1 VQAVKQIF
9 ISRPLEYFFLGAF
22 AAATGIVLSLGVSWR
37 LAKFIFE
44 TEFTLQWLPLA
55 YCVVCICLLTVF
67 IGLINSRAVVRRPPL
82 EILREE
88 V

>member
-1 VQAVKQIF
+1 M
-9 ISRPLEYFFLGAF
+9 
-22 AAATGIVLSLGVSWR
+22 

-44 TEFTLQWLPLA
+44 TEFTVQWLPLLIVFVA
-55 YCVVCICLLTVF
+55 VCLLTVL
-67 IGLINSRAVVRRPPL
+67 IGLINSRGVVRRPPL